1 MRLVSTK
8 LLFIN
13 ILRLNIHAYIEDL
26 FVQTFCK
33 VLILLRNK
41 DLVSPVEILKLFFE
55 LFRCSDKV
63 LRETLKN
70 YIIHDIKNINMK
82 SKNVSLNSVGYIIF

>member
-1 MRLVSTK
+1 M
-8 LLFIN
+8 
-13 ILRLNIHAYIEDL
+13 NIHAYIEDV
-26 FVQTFCK
+26 FVQSFCK
-33 VLILLRNK
+33 VLIILRNK

-70 YIIHDIKNINMK
+70 YIIRDIKNINMK
-82 SKNVSLNSVGYIIF
+82 SKNVSLNSVSWRVY